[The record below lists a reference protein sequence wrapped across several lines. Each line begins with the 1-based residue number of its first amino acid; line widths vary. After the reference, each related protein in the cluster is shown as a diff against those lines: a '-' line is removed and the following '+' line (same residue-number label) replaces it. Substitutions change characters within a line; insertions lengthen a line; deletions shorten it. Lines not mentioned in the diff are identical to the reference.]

1 MNNDGIVGYKA
12 FYKGFKNKYGKVF
25 EVGKCYK
32 VRDEYKNTSYHFCKN
47 LEDTLIYY
55 REDDIVI
62 CEVIGYGDIIK
73 YYNDYYG
80 VYDVYASSEIKIVR
94 VLSRKEII
102 NMFLNMKDLDNRV
115 IRFISLF
122 KLNKEEIVLFKRI
135 FKNNTMIMDAISYYQ
150 EGDVKVYERRYR
162 NG

>member
-1 MNNDGIVGYKA
+1 
-12 FYKGFKNKYGKVF
+12 
-25 EVGKCYK
+25 
-32 VRDEYKNTSYHFCKN
+32 
-47 LEDTLIYY
+47 
-55 REDDIVI
+55 
-62 CEVIGYGDIIK
+62 
-73 YYNDYYG
+73 
-80 VYDVYASSEIKIVR
+80 
-94 VLSRKEII
+94 
-102 NMFLNMKDLDNRV
+102 MKDLDNRV